1 MAYKLL
7 FLDTETTGNETKD
20 YLCQVAWSDGK
31 NRHSAL
37 FKPPVPIS
45 YESMAVHHITNKMV
59 ADKPAFKFST
69 EHAEVAKRFA
79 DEETVF
85 IAHNAIFDLGMLAK
99 EGLVPQKYICTLR
112 VARHLDP
119 EEKISSYRLQ
129 YLRYFLD
136 LEVDNSATAHDALG
150 DVLVLEQLF
159 DRLFKKIIETDQ
171 CTELEAYQKMIDI
184 SSHPSLIK
192 TFKFGKHVDKKVEE
206 VAKIDP
212 GYLEWLLN
220 QKLESNPDDE
230 DWIYTLKHYL
240 GK

>member
-99 EGLVPQKYICTLR
+99 EGLVPQN
-112 VARHLDP
+112 
-119 EEKISSYRLQ
+119 IS
-129 YLRYFLD
+129 
-136 LEVDNSATAHDALG
+136 AHSESHDTSIQKKNIILSPPIFALLSG
-150 DVLVLEQLF
+150 
-159 DRLFKKIIETDQ
+159 
-171 CTELEAYQKMIDI
+171 
-184 SSHPSLIK
+184 
-192 TFKFGKHVDKKVEE
+192 
-206 VAKIDP
+206 P
-212 GYLEWLLN
+212 G
-220 QKLESNPDDE
+220 SR
-230 DWIYTLKHYL
+230 
-240 GK
+240 